1 MDITSATKVGD
12 IATMVPAAIEVFE
25 RYGVDFCCN
34 GKRPLDE
41 ALRGTGLSV
50 GDILA
55 EIERATEAQAQEDE
69 LHQDWSGYAPGTLAD
84 HIEATHHGYLR
95 AELPKIGA
103 RMATVLSVHGER
115 HPELFEL
122 GRLFEKLRREL
133 DEHLAKEEQVV
144 FPMLRTLDTE
154 YEGSGPGS
162 TRAWTPEAL
171 RAELASLEAEHG
183 DVGDALK
190 SIRGLTS
197 NYQTPADACIT
208 YSTLYRELQGLEV
221 DIHRHVHLENNIL
234 IPTVRTL
241 AES

>member
-1 MDITSATKVGD
+1 MRDLPLKGVEDMDITSATKVGD

-122 GRLFEKLRREL
+122 GRLFREAPPGARRASGQGGAGRVPHAPHIGHGVREL
-133 DEHLAKEEQVV
+133 
-144 FPMLRTLDTE
+144 RTGLD
-154 YEGSGPGS
+154 P
-162 TRAWTPEAL
+162 R
-171 RAELASLEAEHG
+171 
-183 DVGDALK
+183 
-190 SIRGLTS
+190 
-197 NYQTPADACIT
+197 
-208 YSTLYRELQGLEV
+208 V
-221 DIHRHVHLENNIL
+221 D
-234 IPTVRTL
+234 P
-241 AES
+241 